1 MVRLLP
7 LAPGKYIRNVL
18 ELKRSAPANELKL
31 KKKILI
37 HDIAKHL
44 DVSIATVSLVLNG
57 KAKEK
62 RISDV
67 LAEKVLKY
75 VEEVGYKPN
84 QLAKSLRTGKTHVI
98 GLVVED
104 IANPFFATVAG
115 LIEKKILARGYRIIY
130 CSTNDDTAKTRDLL
144 TMFQE
149 RHVDGY
155 ILALPDGVETDVR
168 ALVRSGKPLV
178 LFDREL
184 AGVLANAV
192 VVDGAQGMYEAT
204 QHLLNQGFTSVGMVT
219 LQAGQ
224 AQMQARLQGYAQ
236 AMQELHLPELVLEI
250 AFQQEREQIIAQI
263 QAFCQAN
270 PECNALLFAT
280 NYLGVYGLEALSRL
294 GRRIPEHMAIVSFD
308 DHDLFRLYS
317 PTITVVAQP
326 LEAMAESIISTLLKA
341 LEGPVETG
349 RSTQLQLAPQLIVR
363 ESSIRVPE
371 KTRPKTSRT
380 KA

>member
-1 MVRLLP
+1 M
-7 LAPGKYIRNVL
+7 
-18 ELKRSAPANELKL
+18 KL

-263 QAFCQAN
+263 QAFCQSN

-371 KTRPKTSRT
+371 KTRSKTSRT

>member
-1 MVRLLP
+1 M
-7 LAPGKYIRNVL
+7 
-18 ELKRSAPANELKL
+18 

-115 LIEKKILARGYRIIY
+115 LIERKALAHGYRIIY
-130 CSTNDDTAKTRDLL
+130 CSTNNDTAKTRDILA
-144 TMFQE
+144 MFQE

-155 ILALPDGVETDVR
+155 ILALPDGVEDEVST
-168 ALVRSGKPLV
+168 LVRSGKPLV
-178 LFDREL
+178 LFDRVL

-192 VVDGAQGMYEAT
+192 VVDGATGTYEAT
-204 QHLLNQGFTSVGMVT
+204 QHLLAQGFRSVALITIRDGQTQMV
-219 LQAGQ
+219 
-224 AQMQARLQGYAQ
+224 ARRQGYTQ
-236 AMQELHLPELVLEI
+236 ALREHNLPEIIEEI
-250 AFQQEREQIIAQI
+250 EFQQEPAQIIEQIQTFFQAQ
-263 QAFCQAN
+263 AACDAV
-270 PECNALLFAT
+270 LFTT
-280 NYLGVYGLEALSRL
+280 NYLGVYGLEALSCL
-294 GRRIPEHMAIVSFD
+294 GRRVPEHIAIVSFD
-308 DHDLFRLYS
+308 DNDLFRLYS
-317 PTITVVAQP
+317 PPVTVVAQP
-326 LEAMAESIISTLLKA
+326 MEAMAEEIISMLLDGLNGSK
-341 LEGPVETG
+341 ETS
-349 RSTQLQLAPQLIVR
+349 RMTQLQLLPQLVVR
-363 ESSIRVPE
+363 KSSLQPLAQTPA
-371 KTRPKTSRT
+371 KRP
-380 KA
+380 AG